1 MLKIYRKNQDIIIFA
16 SALSLIL
23 IALSTYIISEFWI
36 ENKFLNVLSS
46 IFLFCASFYGAL
58 LFYLNRNKN
67 KNLKSEKE
75 LIEVTKTKFENLFN
89 QSLAPTL
96 IVDKNL
102 IIHEKNWSFI
112 EIFGE
117 DDQSLMN
124 HIVNNNSMALYADV
138 VRNLLK
144 VEQFEFEFKF
154 LDHTGIE
161 RFFVVKLNPYSSKG
175 NIFYLASFIDK
186 TDSYIKHEQFKKVA
200 ESALEVAK
208 NKSEFMA
215 NMSHELRTPLNG
227 IIGLSDS
234 LLDSLKGTEER
245 ETAKIIQES
254 GQLLLQLINNI
265 LDFSKLEADK
275 VVLENIPFSIKKL
288 VNSVQSTLMEVARR
302 KGIDLNVHIDENLR
316 EYCLGDR
323 VRLTQVLFNLVG
335 NAIKFTE
342 RGSVNIE
349 LKEVMSTS
357 QSQEI
362 CFLIKDTGIGM
373 NKEVKEKLFEAFSQ
387 ADSSINRKFG
397 GTGLGLSIS
406 KKIVELYDSQ
416 IEIESVEGEG
426 SVFYFKIKLDYAP
439 EQVIFA
445 QKTQQADI
453 DISNINLNILVAED
467 NKVNQLVANKIF
479 SKLGFNIDIADNGEE
494 AYEMAM
500 KNKYDLIFMDLQMP
514 ILSGIEATEKI
525 LAEFDFFDA
534 PLIIAMTANSEEEDR
549 KACYD
554 CGMSDFLTKPID
566 IKNLRLVI
574 YNHFKQL
581 KKSA

>member
-1 MLKIYRKNQDIIIFA
+1 MLKIYRKNQDIIIFV

-36 ENKFLNVLSS
+36 ENKLLNVLSS

-154 LDHTGIE
+154 LDNTGSE
-161 RFFVVKLNPYSSKG
+161 RFFVVNLNPYSSKG

-234 LLDSLKGTEER
+234 LLDSLKGSEER

-275 VVLENIPFSIKKL
+275 VVLESIPFSLKKL
-288 VNSVQSTLMEVARR
+288 VNSVQSTLMEVAKR

-342 RGSVNIE
+342 RGSVSIE

-373 NKEVKEKLFEAFSQ
+373 NEEVKENLFEAFSQ

-406 KKIVELYDSQ
+406 KKIVELYDST
-416 IEIESVEGEG
+416 IEIESIEGEG

-467 NKVNQLVANKIF
+467 NKVNQLVASKIF
-479 SKLGFNIDIADNGEE
+479 NKLGFNIDIAENGEE
-494 AYEMAM
+494 AYEMAI
-500 KNKYDLIFMDLQMP
+500 KNKYDVVFMDLQMP
-514 ILSGIEATEKI
+514 ILSGLEATEKI

>member
-1 MLKIYRKNQDIIIFA
+1 VLEIYRKNQDIIIFA

-36 ENKFLNVLSS
+36 ENKLLNVLSS

-154 LDHTGIE
+154 LDNTGIE
-161 RFFVVKLNPYSSKG
+161 RFFVVNLNPYSSKG

-234 LLDSLKGTEER
+234 LLDSLKGSEER

-439 EQVIFA
+439 EQAIFA
-445 QKTQQADI
+445 QTTKQADI

-467 NKVNQLVANKIF
+467 NKVNQLVASKIF
-479 SKLGFNIDIADNGEE
+479 SKLGFNIDIAENGEE
-494 AYEMAM
+494 AYEMAI
-500 KNKYDLIFMDLQMP
+500 KNKYDVVFMDLQMP
-514 ILSGIEATEKI
+514 ILSGLEATEKI

>member
-1 MLKIYRKNQDIIIFA
+1 MLEIYRKNQDIIIFA

-36 ENKFLNVLSS
+36 ENKLLNVLSS

-154 LDHTGIE
+154 LDNTGIE
-161 RFFVVKLNPYSSKG
+161 RFFVVNLNPYSSKG

-234 LLDSLKGTEER
+234 LLDSLKGSEER

-439 EQVIFA
+439 EQAIFA
-445 QKTQQADI
+445 QTTKQADI

-467 NKVNQLVANKIF
+467 NKVNQLVASKIF
-479 SKLGFNIDIADNGEE
+479 SKLGFNIDIAENGEE
-494 AYEMAM
+494 AYEMAI
-500 KNKYDLIFMDLQMP
+500 KNKYDVVFMDLQMP
-514 ILSGIEATEKI
+514 ILSGLEATEKI